1 MSSQRTWTNGEVREW
16 YLREVASIPSLDA
29 QWRSDGVPLPDRARR
44 AWEIRHRARIA
55 ARALMA
61 DLFAVEALRK
71 RDLAKYGNPDGPAF
85 EQLFAQSKADGSSDE
100 QAYERI
106 LLSSARTD
114 DSINRKYAP

>member
-29 QWRSDGVPLPDRARR
+29 QWRSDGVPLADRARR
-44 AWEIRHRARIA
+44 AWDIRHRARIA

-61 DLFAVEALRK
+61 DSFAVEVLRK

-85 EQLFAQSKADGSSDE
+85 EQLFAQSKADGLSDE